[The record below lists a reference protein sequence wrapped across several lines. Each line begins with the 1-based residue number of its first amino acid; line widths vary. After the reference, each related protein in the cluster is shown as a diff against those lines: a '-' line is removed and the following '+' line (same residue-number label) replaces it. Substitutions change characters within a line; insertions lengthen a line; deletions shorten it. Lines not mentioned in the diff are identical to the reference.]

1 MISFLLSI
9 LSISTENSAMIPN
22 TSASFPNG
30 SYPGSKNPSKIL
42 FCMRAI
48 FTDAI
53 TLFLNIRVLKSWMIG
68 SNIVRA
74 GELVELRSRF
84 PIYDHYIEGVAGIRS
99 HSLSTRCVFTLL
111 VPS

>member
-1 MISFLLSI
+1 MISFLLSV

-30 SYPGSKNPSKIL
+30 SYPGSKNPSSKNPSKIP
-42 FCMRAI
+42 FCIRAI

-74 GELVELRSRF
+74 VELVEL
-84 PIYDHYIEGVAGIRS
+84 
-99 HSLSTRCVFTLL
+99 
-111 VPS
+111 